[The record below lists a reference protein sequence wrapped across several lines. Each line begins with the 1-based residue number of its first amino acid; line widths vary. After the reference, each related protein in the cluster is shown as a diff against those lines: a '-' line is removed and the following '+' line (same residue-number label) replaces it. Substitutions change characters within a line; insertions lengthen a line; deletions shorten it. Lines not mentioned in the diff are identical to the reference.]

1 MAVLGGYYGAARMKL
16 NFWQWVGVILLV
28 GGAAWL
34 IFRENK
40 GKPAPGVPNNLT
52 TPAATQPK

>member
-1 MAVLGGYYGAARMKL
+1 MKL

-28 GGAAWL
+28 AGAGWL

-40 GKPAPGVPNNLT
+40 PKPVAPNGTNVPA
-52 TPAATQPK
+52 AATQAK

>member
-1 MAVLGGYYGAARMKL
+1 MKL

-40 GKPAPGVPNNLT
+40 PKPTVPSNLT

>member
-1 MAVLGGYYGAARMKL
+1 MKL
-16 NFWQWVGVILLV
+16 NFWQWVGVILLA

-40 GKPAPGVPNNLT
+40 GTPAPGVPNNLT

>member
-1 MAVLGGYYGAARMKL
+1 MKL

-28 GGAAWL
+28 AGAGWL

-40 GKPAPGVPNNLT
+40 PKPVVPPNNT
-52 TPAATQPK
+52 NVPAATQPR